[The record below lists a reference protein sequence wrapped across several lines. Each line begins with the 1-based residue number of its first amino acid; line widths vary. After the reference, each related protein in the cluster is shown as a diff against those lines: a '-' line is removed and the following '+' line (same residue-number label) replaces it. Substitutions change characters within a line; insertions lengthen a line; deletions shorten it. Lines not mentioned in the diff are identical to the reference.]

1 MTGSTG
7 STGPTALPG
16 HAGARVVV
24 VDDNEPSARLVQALL
39 GRSGVPDV
47 QAVADP
53 RDFLARL
60 PQLAPHLVL
69 LDLHMP
75 GLDGYAVL
83 ERLREHVGPADLPVL
98 VLTADTTR
106 DATRRALEAGANDF
120 LTKPLDATELVL
132 RVRNLLDARAM
143 HVALL
148 RRNRWLAA
156 SGELSAELLS
166 GECAEPLRRVCELA
180 RDAAEAQFAVLVDAG
195 APRRTGPWCGE
206 RTESAARAVTAACT
220 GGTLPADRSAAVP
233 GLDPDVGPLVT
244 VPLPGRDRLLGAL
257 VIARSV
263 GAEPFAPGEVELVS
277 GFAAQAGVAVELAEA
292 RAEQARMLVLS
303 DRHRIAR
310 DLHDQV
316 IQRLFATGLR
326 LQHVA
331 DRLGPGGLAEQ
342 LTEHVTS
349 LDETINEIRSTIF
362 GLRQPSYAGPDRLPN
377 RMTELVDEITE
388 ILESA
393 PELTFCGELDEVDD
407 DLADDVVLAGREA
420 LTNVARHARAHAV
433 AVTLGTTD
441 DGWLRLEVRDDG
453 VGIGATERRSGLI
466 NLYERARRHGGTC
479 RVSPAP
485 GGGTQLEWRARLQPE
500 DERQGSSKE
509 TIVNGR

>member
-1 MTGSTG
+1 MTEAMLS
-7 STGPTALPG
+7 A
-16 HAGARVVV
+16 HANARVVV
-24 VDDNEPSARLVQALL
+24 VEDNQPSAELVQALL
-39 GRSGVPDV
+39 ARSGLPGVE
-47 QAVADP
+47 AVADP
-53 RDFLARL
+53 QQFLERL
-60 PQLAPHLVL
+60 PHLAPHLVL

-83 ERLREHVGPADLPVL
+83 ERLRRKAGPADLPVL

-106 DATRRALEAGANDF
+106 DATRRALELGANDF

-132 RVRNLLDARAM
+132 RVRNLLEARELHA
-143 HVALL
+143 ALL
-148 RRNRWLAA
+148 RRNRWLSAA
-156 SGELSAELLS
+156 GELSAELLS
-166 GECAEPLRRVCELA
+166 GECPAPLRRVCELA
-180 RDAAEAQFAVLVDAG
+180 RGAGEAEFAMLVDPG
-195 APRRTGPWCGE
+195 TRTGALPWAGE
-206 RTESAARAVTAACT
+206 RTETAARAIATACADDRLRT
-220 GGTLPADRSAAVP
+220 DVPAAFDGGLGA
-233 GLDPDVGPLVT
+233 DVGPLVA
-244 VPLPGRDRLLGAL
+244 VPLQGRDRLLGAVVL
-257 VIARSV
+257 ARPV
-263 GAEPFAPGEVELVS
+263 GAEPFARAELELAS

-331 DRLGPGGLAEQ
+331 DRLGAGPLADQ
-342 LTEHVTS
+342 ITDHVTS

-362 GLRQPSYAGPDRLPN
+362 GLRQPNYGGPERLPN
-377 RMTELVDEITE
+377 RMAELVEEITE
-388 ILESA
+388 ILEA
-393 PELTFCGELDEVDD
+393 PPALTLAGALDGVDE

-433 AVTLGTTD
+433 SVTLATTD
-441 DGWLRLEVRDDG
+441 DGWLRLEVSDDG
-453 VGIGATERRSGLI
+453 VGIGVSERRSGLI

-485 GGGTQLEWRARLQPE
+485 GGGTQLEWRARLEPQ
-500 DERQGSSKE
+500 SSSSG